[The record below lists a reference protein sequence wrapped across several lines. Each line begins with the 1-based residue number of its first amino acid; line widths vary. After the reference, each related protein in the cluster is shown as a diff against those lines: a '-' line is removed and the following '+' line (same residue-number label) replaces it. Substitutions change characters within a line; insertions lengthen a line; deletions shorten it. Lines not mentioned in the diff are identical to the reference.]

1 MEKIELEIILDRSEK
16 KYSFGEKIQGKVKAV
31 IYEELQCD
39 ALNIILCIQG
49 IGILSESKKPP
60 KRSRLVYKDDR
71 ARKTLYQG
79 LWSPGRYS
87 YPFEVD
93 APQGPHTYAGSRIS
107 LDWRLKAEA
116 RTPTGES
123 IVSETEVTIIP
134 GDTIPEDSTQTSS
147 PELVRTELPKG
158 SIGCLSFAVV
168 LFLAGLLSSVLAFQS
183 GNDSLF
189 GFVVLFAIVGLG
201 LILFNIYFFMIA
213 ERVHMAEVKLASSI
227 VSPGDIIPCSVTFQ
241 VNKPTKLKEVRAI
254 LLCREESGNVG
265 IRASERTYQNVV
277 YERRHELQLPV
288 KLVPANVPIH
298 VSGEI
303 PVPSDAAP
311 SFTLASELGR
321 GIRLKWVAEFRIE
334 MKWWPDWLDR
344 EEIIVRGIRP
354 RV

>member
-16 KYSFGEKIQGKVKAV
+16 NYSSGEKIQGKVKAV

-39 ALNIILCIQG
+39 TLDIVLGVQG
-49 IGILSESKKPP
+49 IGTLSESKKPP
-60 KRSRLVYKDDR
+60 ERSRLVFRDDR

-79 LWSPGRYS
+79 QWVPGRYT
-87 YPFEVD
+87 YPFEIG
-93 APQGPHTYAGSRIS
+93 APQGPHTYTGSRIS
-107 LDWRLKAEA
+107 VSWHLKAEA
-116 RTPTGES
+116 RTPAGES
-123 IVSETEVTIIP
+123 VGSATEVTIIP
-134 GDTIPEDSTQTSS
+134 GDAVPEDSTQTSS

-158 SIGCLSFAVV
+158 STGCLSFALA
-168 LFLAGLLSSVLAFQS
+168 LFLAGVLSSILAYQT

-201 LILFNIYFFMIA
+201 LIVLNIYFFMIA
-213 ERVHMAEVKLASSI
+213 KRIHMAEVKLASSI
-227 VSPGDIIPCSVTFQ
+227 VSPGGIIPCSLTFQ
-241 VNKPTKLKEVRAI
+241 VNKPTKLKEVRAT

-265 IRASERTYQNVV
+265 IRASERTYQNIV
-277 YERRHELQLPV
+277 YERRYELQLPV

-344 EEIIVRGIRP
+344 EEIIVRGIHP